1 MLLIVVFG
9 RGNASWLDRVLN
21 EEEIRGILELIFSLV
36 TPHSDNK
43 SASQILSVEE
53 MKEQV
58 KLTPSSQT

>member
-9 RGNASWLDRVLN
+9 RGSASWLDRVLN